1 LNLIRVMPAK
11 GQDMP
16 TSIFLAKLMGPVFL
30 AIGVGLI
37 LNGAA
42 FRELTQEF
50 LDSYA
55 LIFLSGLIILP
66 AGLAIVLTH
75 NVWTR
80 DWRPLITILGWLLL
94 IGGAVRLAAP
104 QQAAAIARV
113 MFDSPVTMNIS
124 TGITGVIGV
133 LLCFFGYIQR

>member
-1 LNLIRVMPAK
+1 
-11 GQDMP
+11 MP

-30 AIGVGLI
+30 AIGVALI
-37 LNGAA
+37 VNRAA
-42 FRELTQEF
+42 FGAMTQEF

-55 LIFLSGLIILP
+55 LIFLTGLITLP

-75 NVWTR
+75 NVWTA
-80 DWRPLITILGWLLL
+80 DWRVLITILGWLLL

-104 QQAAAIARV
+104 QQAAAIGRT
-113 MFDSPVTMNIS
+113 MFAHPATMNIS

-133 LLCFFGYIQR
+133 LLCYFGYILH